1 MEWKILAASTIAA
14 ILVVYMML
22 PHSTNT
28 PLKNINTKEYTMYMT
43 YGSDTVTMI
52 KYAPDRYYYVSNGT
66 PFGISGKY
74 VITIYKQTGNTTV
87 EERIYVNKPFNE
99 CNIGDPLLE
108 GEIVYITDTTTRIEV
123 DARHFYY
130 NGCYLFPNTPDLLSL
145 TISINQNTI
154 VMSAPGQSFY
164 LKIIGK
170 K

>member
-1 MEWKILAASTIAA
+1 MEWKIFITSAIVT
-14 ILVVYMML
+14 ILVAYMLL
-22 PHSTNT
+22 PYPTNT

-52 KYAPDRYYYVSNGT
+52 KYAPNRYYCVSNST
-66 PFGISGKY
+66 TFGINGKY
-74 VITIYKQTGNTTV
+74 VITIYKPTGNTTV

-99 CNIGDPLLE
+99 CNVGDPLLK

-130 NGCYLFPNTPDLLSL
+130 NGCYIFPSMPDLLSL

-154 VMSAPGQSFY
+154 LMSAPGQSFY